1 MGKFLQNAYFV
12 IQSFNLLKKKEDN
25 RVESQNVFSLVKYRN
40 VYALV
45 HLEKKSDFHYEQY
58 ML

>member
-25 RVESQNVFSLVKYRN
+25 RVESNVFSLIKYRN

>member
-1 MGKFLQNAYFV
+1 MGKSLQNAYFV

-25 RVESQNVFSLVKYRN
+25 RVESNVFSLVKYRN
-40 VYALV
+40 VYASV
-45 HLEKKSDFHYEQY
+45 HLVKKSGFHYEQY